1 MFPATAVQTAWKRRK
16 PHRMRNK
23 WLPLKQPS
31 QDTELRIFAFPYAGG
46 GASSLRRLSQQMP
59 ASIDLCPV
67 QLPGREGRIAE
78 DPVTE
83 LAELGEMLVVA
94 LGEYL
99 HLPYALLGYSM
110 GAIVALEFA
119 SSISEH
125 KLPPPKHFLAC
136 ARGGPGIRPRW
147 SGTEKP
153 SDQELIARLREL
165 GGTTAEVIDNT
176 ELLEIILPIL
186 RADYALN
193 SSYTLRDFK
202 LECPVTVMGGLD
214 DLAVSRDC
222 LRNWSVVSTM
232 PCREKMLRGGHFFI
246 QERPA
251 EFAAAIAN
259 AVSYCWSSA
268 MDMAEIH

>member
-1 MFPATAVQTAWKRRK
+1 
-16 PHRMRNK
+16 
-23 WLPLKQPS
+23 
-31 QDTELRIFAFPYAGG
+31 
-46 GASSLRRLSQQMP
+46 MP

-78 DPVTE
+78 TPVTE
-83 LAELGEMLVVA
+83 LDNLGEMLVAA

-99 HLPYALLGYSM
+99 HMPYALLGYSM

-119 SSISEH
+119 SSISKH
-125 KLPPPKHFLAC
+125 HLPPPRHFLAC
-136 ARGGPGIRPRW
+136 ARGGPNVRPRW
-147 SGTEKP
+147 SGTEVP

-165 GGTTAEVIDNT
+165 GGTTAEVIDNR
-176 ELLEIILPIL
+176 ELLDIILPTL

-193 SSYTLRDFK
+193 SSYTLRDFR
-202 LECPVTVMGGLD
+202 LECPVTVIGGLD
-214 DLAVSRDC
+214 DLAVSPDC
-222 LRNWSVVSTM
+222 LRNWSVVSAT

-259 AVSYCWSSA
+259 AVSHSWQPS
-268 MDMAEIH
+268 MNMAGVY

>member
-1 MFPATAVQTAWKRRK
+1 
-16 PHRMRNK
+16 MRNK
-23 WLPLKQPS
+23 WLPFKQPS
-31 QDTELRIFAFPYAGG
+31 QHTDLRIFAFPYAGG

-78 DPVTE
+78 APVTE
-83 LAELGEMLVVA
+83 LANLGEMLVA
-94 LGEYL
+94 GLGEYL

-119 SSISEH
+119 ASISKH
-125 KLPPPKHFLAC
+125 KLSPPKHFLAC
-136 ARGGPGIRPRW
+136 ARGGPSVRPQW
-147 SGTEKP
+147 SGAEIP

-165 GGTTAEVIDNT
+165 GGTTAEVINNS

-193 SSYTLRDFK
+193 ASYTLRDFR
-202 LECPVTVMGGLD
+202 LECPVTVIGGLD
-214 DLAVSRDC
+214 DLAVSPDC

-232 PCREKMLRGGHFFI
+232 PCRERMLPGGHFFI
-246 QERPA
+246 QERPV
-251 EFAAAIAN
+251 EFAAVIAN
-259 AVSYCWSSA
+259 AVNYDCSPS
-268 MDMAEIH
+268 MDTA

>member
-1 MFPATAVQTAWKRRK
+1 
-16 PHRMRNK
+16 
-23 WLPLKQPS
+23 
-31 QDTELRIFAFPYAGG
+31 
-46 GASSLRRLSQQMP
+46 MP

-78 DPVTE
+78 TPVTE
-83 LAELGEMLVVA
+83 LANLGEMLVAA

-99 HLPYALLGYSM
+99 NLPYALLGYSM

-119 SSISEH
+119 SSISKH
-125 KLPPPKHFLAC
+125 KLSPPKHFLAC
-136 ARGGPGIRPRW
+136 ARGGPHIRPRW
-147 SGTEKP
+147 SGAEVP

-165 GGTTAEVIDNT
+165 GGTTAEVIDNS
-176 ELLEIILPIL
+176 ELLDIILPIL

-193 SSYTLRDFK
+193 SSYTSQDFR
-202 LECPVTVMGGLD
+202 LECPVTVIGGLD
-214 DLAVSRDC
+214 DLAVSPDC
-222 LRNWSVVSTM
+222 LRSWSVVSTT

-259 AVSYCWSSA
+259 AVSHSWPYTV
-268 MDMAEIH
+268 DMAGMH